1 MRSILYDFTP
11 AELQFLLDTS
21 NSYSD
26 LLRKLSM
33 NPKGGNPE
41 TLKKIITEYNLDET
55 KLNENRSNLLRQN
68 ANLTHKKI
76 SMTLQDVFDGKYT
89 KVQSGKLLDMLVNE
103 NIKEYKCECCG
114 ISSWNDKPLRLQLH
128 HKDGNHNNN
137 NLNNLQ
143 ILCPNCHTQTDNYGG
158 KSSRCNVKK
167 SKEVIQNLKKDIR
180 NNPPITRED
189 LKLKIRNSSFV
200 SIAREYGVSDN
211 AVRKWCDKYQLPRQK
226 RVINLLPNDQ
236 WEKL

>member
-26 LLRKLSM
+26 LLRRLSM

-41 TLKKIITEYNLDET
+41 TLKKIIKEYNLDET

-68 ANLTHKKI
+68 AHLTHKKT
-76 SMTLQDVFDGKYT
+76 SMTLQDVFDGKYS
-89 KVQSGKLLDMLVNE
+89 QIRSGKLLDMLVNE
-103 NIKEYKCECCG
+103 NMKEYKCECCG
-114 ISSWNDKPLRLQLH
+114 ISSWNNKPLRLQLH

-137 NLNNLQ
+137 NLDNLQ

-158 KSSRCNVKK
+158 KSSRNNVENIKNQVQNIKK
-167 SKEVIQNLKKDIR
+167 EIKE
-180 NNPPITRED
+180 
-189 LKLKIRNSSFV
+189 
-200 SIAREYGVSDN
+200 
-211 AVRKWCDKYQLPRQK
+211 
-226 RVINLLPNDQ
+226 
-236 WEKL
+236 